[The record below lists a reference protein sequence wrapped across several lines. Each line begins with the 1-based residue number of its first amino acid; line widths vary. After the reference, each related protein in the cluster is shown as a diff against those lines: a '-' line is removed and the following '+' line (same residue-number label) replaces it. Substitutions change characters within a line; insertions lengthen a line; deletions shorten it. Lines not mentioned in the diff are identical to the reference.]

1 MQQFG
6 QNRVPHL
13 LVFIALVLA
22 GFSVFLFSNERY
34 VWTVTPAVVSVLL
47 VVVFFLQSLK
57 ISSARGTLSF
67 LAILLAVGSYFLF
80 LNGDCVWAVTPVVVS
95 VILFI
100 ISVRSA
106 KPIN

>member
-1 MQQFG
+1 MG
-6 QNRVPHL
+6 CDSGDCSRH
-13 LVFIALVLA
+13 I
-22 GFSVFLFSNERY
+22 GSDI
-34 VWTVTPAVVSVLL
+34 
-47 VVVFFLQSLK
+47 FLQSLK

-100 ISVRSA
+100 ISVRNA

>member
-34 VWTVTPAVVSVLL
+34 VWAVTPGVVSVIL
-47 VVVFFLQSLK
+47 VVIFFLQSLK
-57 ISSARGTLSF
+57 TSNARGTLSF
-67 LAILLAVGSYFLF
+67 LAILLAIGSYFLF
-80 LNGDCVWAVTPVVVS
+80 LNGNCVWAVTPVVVS

-100 ISVRSA
+100 ISVRNS
-106 KPIN
+106 KPSI